1 MNDKPGLASALP
13 LAASEEIIFRI
24 RQSGTLLTLQVIGLI
39 AIALAIFLILRSVDG
54 EIGRWLQ
61 IGAISAPALVILV
74 RLIDYFTTLYTLTN
88 RRVQTDFGIFR
99 RTSYAIPLTQV
110 ETLDLKR
117 SIIGRIFNYG
127 DVVCRPTAAVKLVIS
142 FHAITNPSLRREQV
156 EEQLP

>member
-1 MNDKPGLASALP
+1 MPPEVGPASALP
-13 LAASEEIIFRI
+13 LAASEQIIFRI
-24 RQSGTLLTLQVIGLI
+24 RQSGTLLAIQLI
-39 AIALAIFLILRSVDG
+39 ILAIFAIILILIFRQLDG
-54 EIGRWLQ
+54 DVGRWLQ
-61 IGAISAPALVILV
+61 IAAVSVIGLVAVV

-117 SIIGRIFNYG
+117 SLFGRIFNYG
-127 DVVCRPTAAVKLVIS
+127 DVICRPTAAVKLVIS